1 MAKYSR
7 ALVMIGVF
15 VQSLA
20 DKRMPPLRNQNK
32 LCHIHCLSCKTQQW
46 WQWQHKSS
54 RCFVRARD
62 MILGQ
67 VRGRDRLAV
76 KQASIILKAR
86 GNLGVSKVSQIFTQ
100 HPSAVIFFLR
110 HASISVARKNMGRG
124 LKFFSPSA
132 SLHSSVLP
140 PAATAQGLPNHF
152 PG

>member
-1 MAKYSR
+1 
-7 ALVMIGVF
+7 MIGVF
-15 VQSLA
+15 VQTLA

-32 LCHIHCLSCKTQQW
+32 LCHIHWLSCKTQQR

-54 RCFVRARD
+54 RCFVITRD

-67 VRGRDRLAV
+67 VRGRDSLAV
-76 KQASIILKAR
+76 KQASIILIAR

-110 HASISVARKNMGRG
+110 HVSISVARKDGQG
-124 LKFFSPSA
+124 TYVFSPST